1 MNNPIPVWNFKKP
14 ARKLKVGFQI
24 GDRSFS
30 FGLGRLAVSFCS
42 FLAVVMLTG
51 ASSSSGCQISTA
63 NSKEHNS
70 QLSQQDIYNSNGQ
83 ELPVFLYSQYRNSM
97 IQIETMLATGQD
109 VNTWATWETNGGTDL
124 HVCRAYGYPIPVTA
138 QLSNPLQIDF
148 QPWPGGGNGSV
159 DGVVGQMDPYGVYTS
174 PNAAGTYVLC
184 LDSSGVPH
192 VTWVENNVE
201 AYAWPVTIE
210 NGKFVE
216 HPEQASSSTA
226 VHPCKYDPVS
236 KKCVIPK

>member
-51 ASSSSGCQISTA
+51 ASSSSGCQTSTA

-83 ELPVFLYSQYRNSM
+83 ELPIFLYSQYRNSM

-109 VNTWATWETNGGTDL
+109 VNTWAKPT
-124 HVCRAYGYPIPVTA
+124 
-138 QLSNPLQIDF
+138 
-148 QPWPGGGNGSV
+148 PGR
-159 DGVVGQMDPYGVYTS
+159 
-174 PNAAGTYVLC
+174 
-184 LDSSGVPH
+184 
-192 VTWVENNVE
+192 
-201 AYAWPVTIE
+201 
-210 NGKFVE
+210 
-216 HPEQASSSTA
+216 
-226 VHPCKYDPVS
+226 
-236 KKCVIPK
+236 